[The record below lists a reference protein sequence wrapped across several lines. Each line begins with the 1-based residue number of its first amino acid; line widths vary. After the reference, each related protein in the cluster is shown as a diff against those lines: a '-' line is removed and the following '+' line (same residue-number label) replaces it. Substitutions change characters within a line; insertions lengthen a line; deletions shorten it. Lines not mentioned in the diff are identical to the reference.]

1 MNCNVPVHR
10 LLQQE
15 AEIKDFFFSLLI
27 VYMPKTTEIH
37 LGKAVDLNTDWNET
51 VNLVN
56 YVSEL
61 LWRIL
66 YFYVKTQDPSHPC
79 DKEDI

>member
-1 MNCNVPVHR
+1 
-10 LLQQE
+10 
-15 AEIKDFFFSLLI
+15 
-27 VYMPKTTEIH
+27 MPKTTEIH

-61 LWRIL
+61 L
-66 YFYVKTQDPSHPC
+66 
-79 DKEDI
+79 